1 MRNKLWNGIV
11 GGVLGG
17 ALIAGAM
24 GATSCDDNNNS
35 AAAGGRGGSS
45 SFAGH
50 GGSGGIV
57 GTGGKGGNGGTGG
70 VGIDGGANT
79 MVFNVQLDGSKAVP
93 SNNSTAT
100 GTAIVTLD
108 RTTGA
113 VNVAGSFMNLS
124 SSATGAAI
132 HGPAGSTTN
141 AAVVVSLTVP
151 NTTSGTVS
159 GTGTMTGTQMTDMTG
174 GMTYISITTVNF
186 PDGEIRAQI
195 KQ

>member
-24 GATSCDDNNNS
+24 GATSCNDNNNS
-35 AAAGGRGGSS
+35 AAAGGHGGST
-45 SFAGH
+45 SFGGH
-50 GGSGGIV
+50 GGIGGI
-57 GTGGKGGNGGTGG
+57 GGTGG
-70 VGIDGGANT
+70 IGIDAGANT

-93 SNNSTAT
+93 SNGSTAT

-124 SSATGAAI
+124 SNATGAAI
-132 HGPAGSTTN
+132 HGPAGTTTN
-141 AAVVVSLTVP
+141 AVVVVSLTVP

-174 GMTYISITTVNF
+174 GMTYISISTANF